1 MKKIFTLFL
10 SVMIFG
16 LANGQS
22 HHAKKKHKPAPQ
34 KDTVQI
40 NKSVVSKQE
49 KSSLSKDTIDKN
61 KTLLIHPEIISDTL
75 FGEKGKLKPFKNE
88 AHASYYAD
96 KFNGKRTTSGRR
108 FDNDKYTAAHK
119 KLPFGTKLKVTNL
132 ANGKS
137 VIVEVIDRGPF
148 VKSREIDLSKRAYME
163 IAQNKS
169 SGVMLVKI
177 EIVE

>member
-1 MKKIFTLFL
+1 MKKTFTLFL
-10 SVMIFG
+10 FFLIVG
-16 LANGQS
+16 LSNGQS
-22 HHAKKKHKPAPQ
+22 QTKEKHKSTLQ
-34 KDTVQI
+34 KDTLQK
-40 NKSVVSKQE
+40 NKALVSKQE

-75 FGEKGKLKPFKNE
+75 FVETGKLKLFKKE
-88 AHASYYAD
+88 VHASYYAD

-148 VKSREIDLSKRAYME
+148 VKSREIDLSKRAYMA

-169 SGVMLVKI
+169 AGVMLVKI